1 MPVNIL
7 TNRIEYPVGNSSH
20 QGYLAYDDE
29 IAATRPGIVIVH
41 EWWGLN
47 DYMVRRAHMLAELG
61 YVALAIDMYGG
72 GQIAD
77 NPDQAGALM
86 NGVLGDM
93 DTGTA
98 ALRAGYDLLLAQ
110 PGVDPQRTAAIG
122 YCFGGA
128 MVLHMARIGLPLS
141 AVASFHGALG
151 SFHTAEPGSI
161 GAKMLVCHGAADS
174 MVSMDELEGFKQEMD
189 AARADY
195 QVLLLEDAKHGFSNP
210 QADINAEKYGIDLG
224 YQQQADEQSWAAM
237 QTLFAGVF

>member
-1 MPVNIL
+1 MIIL
-7 TNRIEYPVGNSSH
+7 TNRIEYPVGDTTH

-29 IAATRPGIVIVH
+29 IAAARPGIVLVH
-41 EWWGLN
+41 EWWGLD
-47 DYMVRRAHMLAELG
+47 DYIVRRAHMLAELG

-77 NPDQAGALM
+77 NPAQAGALM

-151 SFHTAEPGSI
+151 SFHSAAPSSI
-161 GAKMLVCHGAADS
+161 RAKMLVSHGAADS
-174 MVSMDELEGFKQEMD
+174 MVSMDDLDGFKQEMD
-189 AARADY
+189 AAQADY
-195 QVLLLEDAKHGFSNP
+195 QVLLLEGAKHGFSNP
-210 QADINAEKYGIDLG
+210 QADVNAEKYGIDLG
-224 YQQQADEQSWAAM
+224 YQQQADEQSWTAM
-237 QTLFAGVF
+237 QTLFASVF

>member
-1 MPVNIL
+1 MNIL
-7 TNRIEYPVGNSSH
+7 TNRIEYAVGDAVH

-29 IAATRPGIVIVH
+29 IADARPGIIIVH

-47 DYMVRRAHMLAELG
+47 DYIVRRAHMLAELG

-72 GQIAD
+72 GAIAQD
-77 NPDQAGALM
+77 TDQAGALM
-86 NGVLGDM
+86 TGVLNDM

-98 ALRAGYDLLLAQ
+98 ALKAGYELLLSQ
-110 PGVDPQRTAAIG
+110 PGVDPKRTAAMG

-161 GAKMLVCHGAADS
+161 QARLLVCHGAADS
-174 MVSMDELEGFKQEMD
+174 MVTMDDLEGFKQEMET
-189 AARADY
+189 AQADY
-195 QVLLLEDAKHGFSNP
+195 EVLLLADAKHGFSNP
-210 QADINAEKYGIDLG
+210 QADVNAEKYGIDLG
-224 YQQQADEQSWAAM
+224 YQQSADEKSWEALQAM
-237 QTLFAGVF
+237 LYKAF